1 MSVRSDSFVINR
13 LSLRLTNFF
22 GEGLLNSVQI
32 SGEMPCFPDRRLFAL
47 YPSIRSERFQSGT
60 LIS

>member
-22 GEGLLNSVQI
+22 GEGLPNSVQI
-32 SGEMPCFPDRRLFAL
+32 SGRCLAFLIAGSLLYTLQFA
-47 YPSIRSERFQSGT
+47 PNAFSQEP
-60 LIS
+60 